1 LHPAKTLQTKDGY
14 PAQSITS
21 AEFTQVMEK
30 IKAALQNPDNS
41 SRLSR
46 TQKWRFS
53 YDNDK
58 VHIGA
63 DLSSVGILEKD
74 RFALPPCSSD
84 MHKTVEHVHAWL
96 QAHMQKWL
104 ETVEQEKLTPE
115 MCQEQLKHIFYQQLK
130 PSSIAADV
138 ASLKDTYQAIIAA
151 DGGYPPK
158 KYR

>member
-1 LHPAKTLQTKDGY
+1 MQ
-14 PAQSITS
+14 
-21 AEFTQVMEK
+21 K

-41 SRLSR
+41 SRSSR
-46 TQKWRFS
+46 TKKWRFS

-96 QAHMQKWL
+96 QAQMQKWL
-104 ETVEQEKLTPE
+104 ETVEQQKLTPE
-115 MCQEQLKHIFYQQLK
+115 MCQEQLEHIFYQQLK

-151 DGGYPPK
+151 GGGYPPK